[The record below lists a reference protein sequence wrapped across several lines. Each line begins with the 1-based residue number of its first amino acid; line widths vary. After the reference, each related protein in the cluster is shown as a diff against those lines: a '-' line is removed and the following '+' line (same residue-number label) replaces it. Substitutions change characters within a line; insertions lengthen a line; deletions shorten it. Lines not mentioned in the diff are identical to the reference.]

1 MTFDVSTVRV
11 VDKMGLN
18 ARQAVFQTAG
28 LSRKTQCSEVL

>member
-18 ARQAVFQTAG
+18 ARQAVFQTVAAH
-28 LSRKTQCSEVL
+28 LESLI